1 MELKKCRYSSK
12 IARKFEM
19 VELTDPTKKGQDDE
33 AMRDLVMM
41 AMDLLNS
48 IIIGL
53 ILGDFAEN

>member
-1 MELKKCRYSSK
+1 
-12 IARKFEM
+12 M